1 MQGALDFLVPVVLA
15 AVVLV
20 LAVGLVGLFRG
31 GAFNRR
37 WGNVLMRWRVG
48 LQALAI
54 LLIALAVFV
63 FSR

>member
-31 GAFNRR
+31 GEFNRR